1 MTEYSLARIINLHII
16 IRPSN
21 INSGHLLRVY
31 CMSCIDEVRSK
42 VVRDQGSY
50 GGIWKA
56 DTGLD
61 PEDGGV

>member
-1 MTEYSLARIINLHII
+1 
-16 IRPSN
+16 
-21 INSGHLLRVY
+21 
-31 CMSCIDEVRSK
+31 MSCIDEVRSK